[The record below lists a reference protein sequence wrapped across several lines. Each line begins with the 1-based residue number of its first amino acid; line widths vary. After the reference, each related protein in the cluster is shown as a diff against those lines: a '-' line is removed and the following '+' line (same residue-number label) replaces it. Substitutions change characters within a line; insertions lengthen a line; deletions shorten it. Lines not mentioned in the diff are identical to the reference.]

1 MSKESKWFQPV
12 KRIFL
17 YKGKELVDPGHHMTP
32 EEVMAMYAHQ
42 YPALT
47 KGTISEPIMQ
57 QGEERYKLEG
67 KTEVREFKGS
77 YGTKG

>member
-1 MSKESKWFQPV
+1 MSESKGFQPV
-12 KRIFL
+12 KRRFL
-17 YKGKELVDPGHHMTP
+17 YKGKDLPDPGPHMTP

-47 KGTISEPIMQ
+47 KGTYEKIEQ

-67 KTEVREFKGS
+67 KTETYKMSGS